1 MKSKI
6 QTESGKFGTCF
17 LGSGT
22 TAQVCESLGIRW
34 VGFETN
40 LQYRRDIRNRIRE
53 GMLIY
58 AESQTQNLGEY

>member
-6 QTESGKFGTCF
+6 QTESVCDPF

-22 TAQVCESLGIRW
+22 TAQVCESLGISW
-34 VGFETN
+34 IGFETN
-40 LQYRRDIRNRIRE
+40 LQYRQDIRNRIRE